1 MSDGVLTILKF
12 CLLALLY
19 LFLARVVWTVGLELR
34 GAPLSPAPAPEPAAP
49 RAPTK
54 LKAKASARRSWRLVV
69 VEPPA
74 ASGRTFDVDG
84 ELTIGRAAGCGVSIP
99 DDTFVSNVHARVY
112 ERDGDVFVEDLGS
125 TNGTLVNGN
134 PLSGAI
140 KLRTG
145 DRIQAGQTIL
155 EATR

>member
-1 MSDGVLTILKF
+1 VSDGVLTILKF

-34 GAPLSPAPAPEPAAP
+34 GAPLPAAPPPEPAP
-49 RAPTK
+49 SRAPA
-54 LKAKASARRSWRLVV
+54 KAKARRSWRLVV

-74 ASGRTFDVDG
+74 TSGRTFDVNG
-84 ELTIGRAAGCGVSIP
+84 ELTIGRAAGCGISIP
-99 DDTFVSNVHARVY
+99 DDTFVSSVHARVY

-140 KLRTG
+140 KLRKG
-145 DRIQAGQTIL
+145 DRIQAGQTVL

>member
-19 LFLARVVWTVGLELR
+19 LFLARVVWTVSSELR
-34 GAPLSPAPAPEPAAP
+34 GAPAPAPPVPEPA
-49 RAPTK
+49 PTRPP
-54 LKAKASARRSWRLVV
+54 AKSRKTWRLLI
-69 VEPPA
+69 VEPRH
-74 ASGRTFDVDG
+74 ASSRGFEVNG
-84 ELTIGRAAGCGVSIP
+84 EITIGRAAGCGVSLP

-125 TNGTLVNGN
+125 TNGTLVNGT
-134 PLSGAI
+134 PLDGTS
-140 KLRTG
+140 KLRKG
-145 DRIQAGQTIL
+145 DRIQTGQTVL

>member
-1 MSDGVLTILKF
+1 VSDGVLTILKF

-19 LFLARVVWTVGLELR
+19 LFLARVVWTVVSELR
-34 GAPLSPAPAPEPAAP
+34 SEPVPAAAAPVPQPAPP
-49 RAPTK
+49 RAKP
-54 LKAKASARRSWRLVV
+54 ARRAWRLLV

-74 ASGRTFDVDG
+74 SSGRAFDVDG

-99 DDTFVSNVHARVY
+99 DDTYVSNVHARVF

-125 TNGTLVNGN
+125 TNGTLVNGT
-134 PLSGAI
+134 PLATVT
-140 KLRTG
+140 KLRKG
-145 DRIQAGQTIL
+145 DRIQAGQTVL

>member
-19 LFLARVVWTVGLELR
+19 LFLARVVWTVVSELR
-34 GAPLSPAPAPEPAAP
+34 SGPAPAAPALQPPPVQAKPKAP
-49 RAPTK
+49 
-54 LKAKASARRSWRLVV
+54 RRSWRLLV

-74 ASGRTFDVDG
+74 ASGRAFDVNG
-84 ELTIGRAAGCGVSIP
+84 ELTVGRAPGCEISIP
-99 DDTFVSNVHARVY
+99 DDTFVSNVHARVF

-125 TNGTLVNGN
+125 TNGTLLNGA
-134 PLSGAI
+134 PLTTVV
-140 KLRTG
+140 KLRKG
-145 DRIQAGQTIL
+145 DRIQAGQTVL

>member
-19 LFLARVVWTVGLELR
+19 LFLARVLWTVGAELR
-34 GAPLSPAPAPEPAAP
+34 SPPVAAAPPPEPAPARAAV
-49 RAPTK
+49 K
-54 LKAKASARRSWRLVV
+54 ARRSWRLLV

-74 ASGRTFDVDG
+74 ASGRTFDVNG
-84 ELTIGRAAGCGVSIP
+84 EITIGRAAGCGVSLP

-112 ERDGDVFVEDLGS
+112 ERDGDIFVEDLGS
-125 TNGTLVNGN
+125 TNGSLVNGAA
-134 PLSGAI
+134 LTTAT
-140 KLRTG
+140 KLRKG
-145 DRIQAGQTIL
+145 DRIQVGQTVL